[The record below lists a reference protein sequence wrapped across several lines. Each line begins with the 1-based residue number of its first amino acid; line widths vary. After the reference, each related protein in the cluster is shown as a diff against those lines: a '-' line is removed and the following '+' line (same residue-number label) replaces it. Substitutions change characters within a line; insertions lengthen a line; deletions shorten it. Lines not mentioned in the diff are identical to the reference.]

1 VQLAKADGLRVIAD
15 ASQADQAL
23 VSSLWAQAVVRRGDD
38 VADRIRAVMPA
49 GVDAVADGAA
59 SEAKVVPAV
68 RHGGGLAVIHGWA
81 GPAERGIA
89 IHQTLMTGHART
101 QPAALQPA
109 TKRRIAD
116 LYCLQPGRVTGLKT
130 PRPFATA
137 PCD

>member
-1 VQLAKADGLRVIAD
+1 MRLAKADGLRVIAD

-23 VSSLWAQAVVRRGDD
+23 VSSLGAEVVVRRGDD

-89 IHQTLMTGHART
+89 IHQTLVTGHAHN
-101 QPAALQPA
+101 QPRSTGCEAPDRRSALPA
-109 TKRRIAD
+109 TW
-116 LYCLQPGRVTGLKT
+116 RVTGLKT

-137 PCD
+137 PRD